1 MLSSAQLD
9 QARDTDILLIA
20 EGDRDG
26 LLARWK
32 QQLPALVAAGS
43 RSVAPLDQAL
53 GSLLRLFQLE
63 ADIRLSSSGGRT
75 TLAGEGPLA
84 AIVGFES
91 PLQKSRS
98 VVALTASDSTAMAL
112 MKAGLNDP
120 GKVQQLHGDLG
131 LLRGD
136 AVESFRIHPV
146 YYVGRLPWWQWLW
159 FHLHSHPLLLAL
171 LGIGSGLLVTFIVY
185 GALRAL
191 AARRLGETNG

>member
-1 MLSSAQLD
+1 M
-9 QARDTDILLIA
+9 
-20 EGDRDG
+20 
-26 LLARWK
+26 
-32 QQLPALVAAGS
+32 
-43 RSVAPLDQAL
+43 
-53 GSLLRLFQLE
+53 
-63 ADIRLSSSGGRT
+63 
-75 TLAGEGPLA
+75 
-84 AIVGFES
+84 
-91 PLQKSRS
+91 
-98 VVALTASDSTAMAL
+98 VALTASDSTAMAL